1 MKSGIGERQEVIL
14 PKLPR
19 TRQGPRFGRLV
30 RSSGVPVHP
39 SLHIPMRRT
48 LPLTFLTVVAC
59 ARMLPAQTT
68 LAKDE
73 RRIVEHVRRLHD
85 EQVTYLARVVDIPS
99 GTMNVEG
106 VRRVGNTFRA
116 SLDSLGFTTRWVD
129 GAPFN
134 RAGHLVAEHRGKAGR
149 KRVLLIGHLDTVF
162 EGPGQGWTREDTVG
176 HGAGSSDMKGGD
188 VVILYALKAMRAAGT
203 LKDANVTVVMTGDE
217 ESAGEPLTLARQ
229 ALVDAGKASD
239 FALAFEGGQ
248 RDQVVTGRRSSTE
261 WRLAVRARQGH
272 SSGVFSNG
280 AGFGAI
286 YEAARI
292 LDAFRTRVA
301 YEKGITFNPGVIV
314 GGERVTFDSARLEG
328 SAAGKNNIIAPTVVV
343 SGDLRTVTPAQL
355 DSARAIM
362 RAIISTG
369 SLAQAQASIA
379 FDDGYPPMAPT
390 AGNERLRAVYEA
402 ASQALGYGPV
412 EGNDP
417 TRRGAGDAS
426 FVAPFVDVIDGLGA
440 DGAGSHSP
448 QERVYL
454 PSLVMQ
460 TERAA
465 VVITRL
471 SREKVGGR

>member
-1 MKSGIGERQEVIL
+1 
-14 PKLPR
+14 
-19 TRQGPRFGRLV
+19 
-30 RSSGVPVHP
+30 
-39 SLHIPMRRT
+39 MRNLALLLASALALSCITSR
-48 LPLTFLTVVAC
+48 AH
-59 ARMLPAQTT
+59 AQAT

-73 RRIVEHVRRLHD
+73 RLLVEHVRRLH
-85 EQVTYLARVVDIPS
+85 EQQVAYLGRVVDIPS
-99 GTMNVEG
+99 GTMNFDG
-106 VRRVGNTFRA
+106 VRRVGAAFRA

-129 GAPFN
+129 GTPFG

-162 EGPGQGWTREDTVG
+162 EGPGQGWVREDTVG
-176 HGAGSSDMKGGD
+176 RGAGSSDMKGGD
-188 VVILYALKAMRAAGT
+188 VVILYALEAMRAAGT

-217 ESAGEPLTLARQ
+217 ESAGEPLAMARR
-229 ALVDAGKASD
+229 ALIDAGKASD
-239 FALAFEGGQ
+239 VALAFEGGQ

-261 WRLAVRARQGH
+261 WRLVVSARQGH
-272 SSGVFSNG
+272 SSGVMSPG

-292 LDAFRTRVA
+292 LDAFRTKVA
-301 YEKGITFNPGVIV
+301 YDAGITFSPGVIV
-314 GGERVTFDSARLEG
+314 GGERVTFDSTRLEG
-328 SAAGKNNIIAPTVVV
+328 TAAGKTNIIAPTTVVV
-343 SGDLRTVTPAQL
+343 GDLRTVTPQQL
-355 DSARAIM
+355 DSARALM
-362 RAIISTG
+362 RAIVTHG
-369 SLAQAQASIA
+369 NLAQAHASIA

-390 AGNERLRAVYEA
+390 AGNERVRAAYDA

-412 EGNDP
+412 TGNDP

-448 QERVYL
+448 TERVWL

-471 SREKVGGR
+471 SRERAANR